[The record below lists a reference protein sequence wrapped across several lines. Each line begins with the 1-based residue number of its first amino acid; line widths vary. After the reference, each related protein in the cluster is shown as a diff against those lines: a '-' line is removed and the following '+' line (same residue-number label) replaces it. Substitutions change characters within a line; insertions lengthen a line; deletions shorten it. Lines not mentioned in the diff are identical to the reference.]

1 VRWPHGQV
9 WLYLHFN
16 QITTWSCYNIKCHAV
31 FAISSRVIF
40 PCYYI
45 NLSVSNNT
53 NFHTRISKWKT
64 KLIGIEMN
72 LTLCWLCDG
81 WEQKQILIMH
91 GHEWVRSTPL
101 IAFYSASSLKQQSTD
116 RHVAPLRHILLIPSQ
131 PVFALSP

>member
-1 VRWPHGQV
+1 MRLHG
-9 WLYLHFN
+9 YE
-16 QITTWSCYNIKCHAV
+16 IICGK
-31 FAISSRVIF
+31 
-40 PCYYI
+40 
-45 NLSVSNNT
+45 NLKMIEIWV
-53 NFHTRISKWKT
+53 
-64 KLIGIEMN
+64 IGIEMN